1 MSQLTEQ
8 RDWPVPNFNLA
19 FPARNLYKFASPLR
33 RGCEAS
39 AISSP
44 RRDVDENQHM
54 EGVMAET
61 RAWTVERVEKRHIFQ
76 SSRFE
81 RTRVSNEFSVS
92 LRAKNEDGEKYTGGY
107 IVILR
112 GRRPTCVKTYPINS
126 MLRSYE
132 RRIGCRAS
140 ISKEET
146 IEIRDKFRESRC
158 ITSRL
163 RQLLRVPWKDFFE

>member
-1 MSQLTEQ
+1 
-8 RDWPVPNFNLA
+8 
-19 FPARNLYKFASPLR
+19 
-33 RGCEAS
+33 
-39 AISSP
+39 
-44 RRDVDENQHM
+44 M
-54 EGVMAET
+54 ERVMAET

-92 LRAKNEDGEKYTGGY
+92 LRARNEDGEKYTGGY

-112 GRRPTCVKTYPINS
+112 GGRPTCVKTFPINS
-126 MLRSYE
+126 MYMYLRSYE
-132 RRIGCRAS
+132 RRTGCRAS
-140 ISKEET
+140 TRKEET

-163 RQLLRVPWKDFFE
+163 KQLLRVS